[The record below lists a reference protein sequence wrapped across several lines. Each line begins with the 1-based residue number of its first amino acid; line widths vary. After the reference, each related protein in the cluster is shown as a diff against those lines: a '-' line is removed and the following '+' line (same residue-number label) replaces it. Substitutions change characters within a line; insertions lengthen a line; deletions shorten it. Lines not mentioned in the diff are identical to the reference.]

1 MKVFAS
7 LTRPRVLL
15 CYPLSPFFI
24 LFCNVINCSEL
35 SDFELLTEVTDKL
48 NEFEKTDKAVAGLCR
63 LFEKFLL
70 LCKPLIE
77 KQLKLES
84 PQVPEQSLQ
93 DVPRPPGDIGGS
105 DRHSHGHSGVP
116 ANPPANMFRKPPMHA
131 SLDPNALMTGMGQQ
145 PMAPYPPNDHQMG
158 PPMGNGQVY
167 DPMTHINSLG
177 EEDLLM
183 HLGNAQPSLE
193 WIDCSWPS

>member
-1 MKVFAS
+1 M
-7 LTRPRVLL
+7 TDENRVIL

-24 LFCNVINCSEL
+24 LFCNVINCSER
-35 SDFELLTEVTDKL
+35 SDFELLSQVTNKL

-70 LCKPLIE
+70 LCRPLID
-77 KQLKLES
+77 KQLKMES

-93 DVPRPPGDIGGS
+93 DVPRQPGDLGGN
-105 DRHSHGHSGVP
+105 DRNNGTST
-116 ANPPANMFRKPPMHA
+116 PANMFRKPPMNS
-131 SLDPNALMTGMGQQ
+131 SLDPNTLMGSMGQ
-145 PMAPYPPNDHQMG
+145 PMQSYPNDQMG
-158 PPMGNGQVY
+158 PPMGNGQGY
-167 DPMTHINSLG
+167 DTMSHINSLG

-193 WIDCSWPS
+193 WIDCTWPS